1 MRIIVE
7 ANIPY
12 IRGLLEKF
20 GDVAYLPASG
30 ITADAVQ
37 RADALFVRTRTRC
50 DASLLDGSSVKFV
63 ATATIGTDHI
73 DLQWCRGAGIDVAN
87 APGCN
92 APAVA
97 QYVHAVIGS
106 RFGGDVRGLTLGVVG
121 VGHVGGIVARW
132 GERLGMRVLRC
143 DPPRQRREGGDF
155 VDLATVAREADV
167 VTFHTPL
174 TRSGADATWHIAD
187 SRFLESL
194 SHCRL
199 LVNSARGGIV
209 DEQALLKAV
218 DGGEMA
224 VAIDCWEN
232 EPRINPVL
240 LERAFVATPHIAG
253 YSAEGKQRATA
264 MALEAF
270 ERHYGVAV
278 DGKPHPAA
286 PLLGADVD
294 SVDTIMRSYDPLADT
309 RRLRANPDAFE
320 RLRNEYYLRA
330 EVR

>member
-1 MRIIVE
+1 MK
-7 ANIPY
+7 
-12 IRGLLEKF
+12 L
-20 GDVAYLPASG
+20 
-30 ITADAVQ
+30 
-37 RADALFVRTRTRC
+37 
-50 DASLLDGSSVKFV
+50 V

-97 QYVHAVIGS
+97 QYENSVIGS
-106 RFGGDVRGLTLGVVG
+106 HFGGDVRGLTLGVVG

-167 VTFHTPL
+167 ITFHTPL

-194 SHCRL
+194 CRCRL

-232 EPRINPVL
+232 EPNISAAL
-240 LERAFVATPHIAG
+240 LERAAVATPHIAG
-253 YSAEGKQRATA
+253 YSRQGKMRASIMAADALRRYLGMAPTGAAESVHRVPETVSLA
-264 MALEAF
+264 EA
-270 ERHYGVAV
+270 
-278 DGKPHPAA
+278 AA
-286 PLLGADVD
+286 
-294 SVDTIMRSYDPLADT
+294 SYDIAADT
-309 RRLRANPDAFE
+309 ALLRARTAEFEALRNGYRLRE
-320 RLRNEYYLRA
+320 EL
-330 EVR
+330 